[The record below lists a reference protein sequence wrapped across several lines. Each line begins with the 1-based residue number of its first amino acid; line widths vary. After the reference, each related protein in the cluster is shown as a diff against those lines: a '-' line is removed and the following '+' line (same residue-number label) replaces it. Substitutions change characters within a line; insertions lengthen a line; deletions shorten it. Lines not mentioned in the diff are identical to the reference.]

1 MSPKES
7 REEMLRMQQD
17 AVRRVREM
25 QERARR
31 TLEQSQA
38 GTARSPSTEPKPRQ
52 EAPSPKP
59 AQPNGPRTGRSFVAQ
74 PLKRAQEHH
83 APKGESPH
91 PRPFPPNV
99 PWAFLSLPRPGNT
112 AGYRR
117 DPQGVGNG
125 RGPAAAVGAGVSP
138 HVGGRRPD
146 AHFGRGVHHAV
157 GIAFS
162 PYRPRRAAPRIP
174 ASFPRE
180 AQPIRGRVLLR
191 QKALSRA
198 YRRSGART

>member
-99 PWAFLSLPRPGNT
+99 PPGPSSPSPDQVTPLDIGGILKGLGMDGDRLLLLGLAFLLISEGADRMLIL
-112 AGYRR
+112 
-117 DPQGVGNG
+117 
-125 RGPAAAVGAGVSP
+125 AVV
-138 HVGGRRPD
+138 
-146 AHFGRGVHHAV
+146 
-157 GIAFS
+157 
-162 PYRPRRAAPRIP
+162 YTM
-174 ASFPRE
+174 
-180 AQPIRGRVLLR
+180 L
-191 QKALSRA
+191 
-198 YRRSGART
+198 